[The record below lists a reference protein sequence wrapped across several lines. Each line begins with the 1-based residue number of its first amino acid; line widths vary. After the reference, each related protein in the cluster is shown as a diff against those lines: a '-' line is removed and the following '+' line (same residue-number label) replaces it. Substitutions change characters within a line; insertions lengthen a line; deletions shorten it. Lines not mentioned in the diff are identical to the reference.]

1 MKAIIM
7 AGGEGSRLRPLTCDS
22 PKPMARLCGR
32 PVLEY
37 ILELLA
43 AHGVTQAA
51 VTLRYLP
58 EAVTEHFPDNRY
70 AGIDLRFVEEVN
82 PLGTAGG
89 VKNAAAGFIRS
100 EDEGSTDR
108 EGFIV
113 ISGDALCD
121 ADLTAAFEFHRR
133 SGADAT
139 LLTSR
144 VPDPREYGLVTC
156 GEDGVISGFVEKP
169 GWTQAYTDLANTG
182 IYIVKPSCLNLIPDG
197 EPCDFARDLFS
208 RMLRQGRKLCAFEA
222 KGYWCDI
229 GDLDSYRRCQSDI
242 LEGRVQTFGRKK
254 TGSHQPPR
262 GDYRIIEPV
271 YIGEGVT
278 IGCGSVIGP
287 GAVLDDGVTVGAMAR
302 IRESVLLPDAYVG
315 DRARLTGAVLCA
327 GASVKRGGALFE
339 GAAVGP
345 GGVVGKGASVLPGV
359 RVWPGKRLPDGA
371 RLSDNL
377 RVGRAC
383 DELFDDDGISGE
395 AGVELNPAFCA
406 RVGMAAGS
414 LRCGGRIGVA
424 SAGGRAAGAMKMAF
438 TAGVLS
444 TGANVWDFGEILESQ
459 MSFAVAYCG
468 LQAAVYIT
476 GGPTA
481 SLKLIGEGGLPAG
494 RGLERELEGHL
505 RRGEFARCAWNSYPG
520 VANMDSM
527 KLLYQQELYACAPRG
542 LAGMAAKVNCAG
554 REEERLLADTLAR
567 LGCEMGEGP
576 TFNVSRSGEKL
587 SIADRQAGYL
597 RPEQVL
603 CMCCILEFKAGRDV
617 ALPFDAPRMIDSLAA
632 KYGQRVERYFSCPAD
647 GADRQARQAAADQLW
662 LRDGMMMTL
671 RLLDHMKTTGR
682 SLSEL
687 AGEVPKFAT
696 LLRAVDLPFAVA
708 AAFSRLP
715 EREPAGE
722 GMRIQSKKGLLF
734 ITPDKRG
741 RRMKLLAEAV
751 NSETAEEL
759 CAETEAAL
767 LHGLD
772 TDEQNR

>member
-7 AGGEGSRLRPLTCDS
+7 AGGEGSRLRPLTCDI

-32 PVLEY
+32 PVLVY
-37 ILELLA
+37 ILDLLA

-58 EAVTEHFPDNRY
+58 EAVTEYFPDNRY
-70 AGIDLRFVEEVN
+70 AGIDLRFVEETE

-89 VKNAAAGFIRS
+89 VKNAAAGFI
-100 EDEGSTDR
+100 EAEADR

-121 ADLTAAFEFHRR
+121 ADLTAAFAFHHR

-144 VPDPREYGLVTC
+144 VADPREYGLVDC
-156 GEDGVISGFVEKP
+156 DEQGVVTGFVEKP
-169 GWTQAYTDLANTG
+169 SWIQAYTDQANTG
-182 IYIVKPSCLNLIPDG
+182 IYILKPSCLDMIPEG
-197 EPCDFARDLFS
+197 QPYDFAKDLFGQ
-208 RMLRQGRKLCAFEA
+208 MLQQERKLCAFEE

-242 LEGRVQTFGRKK
+242 LAGRVKTYGRQETK
-254 TGSHQPPR
+254 SHQPPR
-262 GDYRIIEPV
+262 GDYRIIEPA

-278 IGCGSVIGP
+278 IGCGAVIGP

-302 IRESVLLPDAYVG
+302 IKESILLPDAYAG
-315 DRARLTGAVLCA
+315 DRSQLTGAVLCA
-327 GASVKRGGALFE
+327 GASVKTGGALFE

-345 GGVVGKGASVLPGV
+345 GSVVGKGAAVLPGV

-371 RLSDNL
+371 RLADNL
-377 RVGRAC
+377 RMGQAE

-406 RVGMAAGS
+406 KVGMAAGS
-414 LRCGGRIGVA
+414 LKCGGRVGVA
-424 SAGGRAAGAMKMAF
+424 SAGGRAAAAMKMAF

-444 TGANVWDFGEILESQ
+444 TGAHVWDFGEIMESQ

-468 LQAAVYIT
+468 LQAGVYIS

-494 RGLERELEGHL
+494 RSLERELEGHL
-505 RRGEFARCAWNSYPG
+505 RRGEFARCAWNSYPD
-520 VANMDSM
+520 VADMDGI

-542 LAGMAAKVNCAG
+542 LAGMAARVNCAG

-567 LGCEMGEGP
+567 LGCEIGEGP
-576 TFNVSRSGEKL
+576 AFNISRSGEKL

-603 CMCCILEFKAGRDV
+603 CMCCIMEFEEGRDV

-632 KYGQRVERYFSCPAD
+632 KYGRRVERYFSCPAD
-647 GADRQARQAAADQLW
+647 GTDRPARQAAVSQLW

-671 RLLDHMKTTGR
+671 RLLDRMKTTGR

-687 AGEVPKFAT
+687 AAEVPKFAL
-696 LLRAVDLPFAVA
+696 LLRSVDLPSTVA
-708 AAFSRLP
+708 SAFSSLP
-715 EREPAGE
+715 AHREAAGE
-722 GMRIQSKKGLLF
+722 GMRIKSQKGLLF
-734 ITPDKRG
+734 LKPDKRG
-741 RRMKLLAEAV
+741 RRMKLLVEAA

-759 CAETEAAL
+759 CAETEAVL
-767 LHGLD
+767 LHGVD
-772 TDEQNR
+772 TDAQNR